1 MKLGKKIKLTNL
13 RFNSTYLKN
22 KRNSKK
28 FRIIKSL
35 NNNNSAERLPTL
47 NLNNNSI
54 NNSNNNFLYRTQSS
68 FHEIKEKNIL
78 KKNNSENLQ
87 VLNLII
93 ESNPNQYNNK
103 KINQK
108 LMAINPLF
116 KRGTEQNLKRPLF
129 SPSTEETFYKYNILY
144 GNNSTNIIRT
154 YSPKMK
160 PESSSVNGFN
170 KKMMQD
176 LVENIYIF
184 NDDEIN
190 ELIRAKCKD
199 IGIDFREGM
208 VQKFKE
214 FCNTKC
220 RNRILNLSECY
231 LGINSIKLIANI
243 LYTSDR
249 IACLNLTRNNI
260 GDEGI
265 EILVDSIKNSVS
277 LIALNITSNS
287 ISYKGGQIIFSQ
299 LCGQQSI
306 IDFNISSI
314 EGVNRNRL
322 TAAGVKNIEDFMKQ
336 NKFIEKFNISGN
348 SIKDGGFI
356 SISKGLNRNDSLL
369 SINLSNN
376 DIRNKGFI
384 QGISLITTCNLS
396 SLNISNNPILDE
408 GIIKLTDS
416 LSNFPNLCKLNVSNC
431 GILFD
436 GFEYLISSLQI
447 YKRLEHLNISG
458 NNLKYRH
465 FEKVKICFAGFGLR
479 SLNISKCSLEN
490 ESAYSLGVCIAANE
504 TIKYLNISQNQI
516 KDDGFQSFVELFSN
530 NNVIESFD
538 CSINFIT
545 NYTAKEFMSN
555 IRYNHTLKKL
565 NFFDNLLKNDMGEYI
580 LDILET
586 NKTLVYIN
594 LWYNYI
600 QIKKIEE
607 INHILKI
614 NSDKKKEGFIP
625 NLQKDISKLQFKP
638 EMFGSLSRNIIN
650 KRRIQEFLYKKV
662 KEDDKKFS
670 KSLKK
675 EKSNL
680 MSKIQENE
688 LLKKQIID
696 YQEKVKDINRTLDKM
711 QKRLF
716 MFEDGFHEK
725 IEEETKQLKVINDE
739 NDLLKAEYNATLKE
753 MNYALMDTEEK
764 HKEFQEKLS
773 SAKKFVQFTLK
784 DIKRKKILLENLNN
798 PEMLVPIKE
807 QNKKVN
813 NKSVRRKSI
822 SNISNINNN
831 TNSEINNTRLTTSG
845 TENIINTNS

>member
-1 MKLGKKIKLTNL
+1 MKLGKKIKLSNL

-28 FRIIKSL
+28 FRIIKSI
-35 NNNNSAERLPTL
+35 NNNSAEKLPSL

-54 NNSNNNFLYRTQSS
+54 NNSNNAFLYRTQSS
-68 FHEIKEKNIL
+68 FHEIKEKNFL
-78 KKNNSENLQ
+78 KKNNSDLQ

-93 ESNPNQYNNK
+93 ESNPKQYNNK

-116 KRGTEQNLKRPLF
+116 KRGTEENLKRPLF
-129 SPSTEETFYKYNILY
+129 SPSTEETFYKYNLLY
-144 GNNSTNIIRT
+144 GNSTTNIIRT
-154 YSPKMK
+154 YSPTMK
-160 PESSSVNGFN
+160 PESSSVNSFN

-184 NDDEIN
+184 TDDEIN

-199 IGIDFREGM
+199 IGIDFRQGM

-214 FCNTKC
+214 FCNIKC
-220 RNRILNLSECY
+220 RNRVLNLSECY
-231 LGINSIKLIANI
+231 LGINSIKLISNI
-243 LYTSDR
+243 LSTSDR
-249 IACLNLTRNNI
+249 IACINLTRNNI

-265 EILVDSIKNSVS
+265 EILVDSIKNSTS
-277 LIALNITSNS
+277 LISLNITSNS
-287 ISYKGGQIIFSQ
+287 ITYKGGHIIFSQ
-299 LCGQQSI
+299 LCNQQSI
-306 IDFNISSI
+306 IDLNISSI

-322 TAAGVKNIEDFMKQ
+322 TAVGVKNIEYFFKQ

-348 SIKDGGFI
+348 SIKDEGFNY
-356 SISKGLNRNDSLL
+356 ISKGLNRNDSLL

-384 QGISLITTCNLS
+384 QGISLITYSNLS

-408 GIIKLTDS
+408 GIKKLTDL
-416 LSNFPNLCKLNVSNC
+416 LSNFPNLCSLNVSNC

-447 YKRLEHLNISG
+447 YKRIEHLNISG
-458 NNLKYRH
+458 NNLKYKH

-479 SLNISKCSLEN
+479 SLNISRCSLEN
-490 ESAYSLGVCIAANE
+490 QSAFSLGQCIAANE

-516 KDDGFQSFVELFSN
+516 KDDGFQSFVELFSK

-555 IRYNHTLKKL
+555 IRYNHSLKKL

-586 NKTLVYIN
+586 NKTLIYIN

-614 NSDKKKEGFIP
+614 NSDRKKEGFIP
-625 NLQKDISKLQFKP
+625 NLQKDINRLQFKP
-638 EMFGSLSRNIIN
+638 EMFGFYSKNIIN

-670 KSLKK
+670 QSLKK

-680 MSKIQENE
+680 MSKIQENDI
-688 LLKKQIID
+688 LKKQIID
-696 YQEKVKDINRTLDKM
+696 YQEKIKDINRTLDKM
-711 QKRLF
+711 QKKLF

-725 IEEETKQLKVINDE
+725 IEEETKQLKVIKNE
-739 NDLLKAEYNATLKE
+739 NDLLKAEYNANLNEMNLTLK
-753 MNYALMDTEEK
+753 DTEER
-764 HKEFQEKLS
+764 HKEFLDKLN
-773 SAKKFVQFTLK
+773 SAKKFVQSTLK
-784 DIKRKKILLENLNN
+784 EIKQKKILYENLNN
-798 PEMLVPIKE
+798 PEMLVSIKDE
-807 QNKKVN
+807 NKKVN
-813 NKSVRRKSI
+813 IKSMRRKSI

-831 TNSEINNTRLTTSG
+831 TNSEINNTRLTTSV
-845 TENIINTNS
+845 TNNTNS

>member
-1 MKLGKKIKLTNL
+1 MKLGKRIKLSNL

-35 NNNNSAERLPTL
+35 NNN
-47 NLNNNSI
+47 SI
-54 NNSNNNFLYRTQSS
+54 NNSNNAFLYITQSS
-68 FHEIKEKNIL
+68 FHEIKENNIL
-78 KKNNSENLQ
+78 KKNNSENLK

-116 KRGTEQNLKRPLF
+116 KRGTKENLKRPLF
-129 SPSTEETFYKYNILY
+129 SPSTEETFYKYNLLY

-170 KKMMQD
+170 KKMIQD
-176 LVENIYIF
+176 MVENIYIF
-184 NDDEIN
+184 NDEEIN

-220 RNRILNLSECY
+220 RNRVLNLSECY
-231 LGINSIKLIANI
+231 LGINSIKLISNI

-249 IACLNLTRNNI
+249 IACINLTRNNI

-287 ISYKGGQIIFSQ
+287 ITYRGGQIIFSQ
-299 LCGQQSI
+299 LCNQQSI
-306 IDFNISSI
+306 IDLNISSI

-322 TAAGVKNIEDFMKQ
+322 TAAGVKNIENFFKQ

-348 SIKDGGFI
+348 SIKEEGFI
-356 SISKGLNRNDSLL
+356 SISKGLNKNDNLL

-384 QGISLITTCNLS
+384 QGINLITTCNLS
-396 SLNISNNPILDE
+396 YLNISNNPILDE
-408 GIIKLTDS
+408 GIKKLTDS
-416 LSNFPNLCKLNVSNC
+416 LSNFPNLCSLNVSNC

-447 YKRLEHLNISG
+447 YKRIEHLNISG
-458 NNLKYRH
+458 NNLKYKH

-479 SLNISKCSLEN
+479 SLNISRCSLEN
-490 ESAYSLGVCIAANE
+490 QSTYSLGECIAANE

-516 KDDGFQSFVELFSN
+516 KDEGFQSFVELFSN

-555 IRYNHTLKKL
+555 IRYNHSLKKL

-614 NSDKKKEGFIP
+614 NSDRKKEVFIP
-625 NLQKDISKLQFKP
+625 NLQKDISRLQFKP
-638 EMFGSLSRNIIN
+638 EMFGFYSKNIIN
-650 KRRIQEFLYKKV
+650 KKRVQEFLYKKV

-680 MSKIQENE
+680 MSKIQENDA
-688 LLKKQIID
+688 LKKQIID
-696 YQEKVKDINRTLDKM
+696 YQEQIKDINRTLDKM
-711 QKRLF
+711 QKKLF

-725 IEEETKQLKVINDE
+725 IEEETKQLKVIKDE

-753 MNYALMDTEEK
+753 MNFALKDTEDR
-764 HKEFQEKLS
+764 HKEFQDKLN

-784 DIKRKKILLENLNN
+784 EIKRKKKLYENLNN
-798 PEMLVPIKE
+798 PEMLVPIKD

-813 NKSVRRKSI
+813 IKSMRRKSI

-831 TNSEINNTRLTTSG
+831 TNSEINNTRLTTSV
-845 TENIINTNS
+845 TNNTNS

>member
-1 MKLGKKIKLTNL
+1 MKLGKRIKLSNL

-35 NNNNSAERLPTL
+35 NNNNSAEKLPSL

-54 NNSNNNFLYRTQSS
+54 NNSNNAFLYRTQSS
-68 FHEIKEKNIL
+68 FHEIKKNNIL
-78 KKNNSENLQ
+78 KKNNSENLK

-116 KRGTEQNLKRPLF
+116 KRGTEENLKRPLF
-129 SPSTEETFYKYNILY
+129 SPGTEETFYKYNLLY

-170 KKMMQD
+170 KKMIQD
-176 LVENIYIF
+176 MVENIYIF
-184 NDDEIN
+184 NDEEIN

-220 RNRILNLSECY
+220 RNRVLNLSECY
-231 LGINSIKLIANI
+231 LGINSIKLISNI
-243 LYTSDR
+243 LYSSDR
-249 IACLNLTRNNI
+249 IACINLTRNNI

-277 LIALNITSNS
+277 LISLNITSNS
-287 ISYKGGQIIFSQ
+287 ITYRGGQIIFSQ
-299 LCGQQSI
+299 LCNQQSI
-306 IDFNISSI
+306 IDLNISSI

-322 TAAGVKNIEDFMKQ
+322 TAAGVKNIEKFFKQ

-348 SIKDGGFI
+348 SIKEEGFI
-356 SISKGLNRNDSLL
+356 SISKGLNKNGNLL
-369 SINLSNN
+369 SINISNN

-384 QGISLITTCNLS
+384 QGINLITNCNLS
-396 SLNISNNPILDE
+396 YLNISNNPILDE
-408 GIIKLTDS
+408 GIKKLTDS
-416 LSNFPNLCKLNVSNC
+416 LSNFPNLCSLNVSNC

-447 YKRLEHLNISG
+447 YKRIEHLNISG
-458 NNLKYRH
+458 NNLKYKH

-479 SLNISKCSLEN
+479 SLNISRCSLEN
-490 ESAYSLGVCIAANE
+490 QSTYSLGECIAANE

-516 KDDGFQSFVELFSN
+516 KDEGFQSFVELFSN

-545 NYTAKEFMSN
+545 NYTAKEFMNN
-555 IRYNHTLKKL
+555 IRYNHSLKKL

-594 LWYNYI
+594 LGYNYI

-614 NSDKKKEGFIP
+614 NSDRKKEVFIP
-625 NLQKDISKLQFKP
+625 NLQKDISRLRFNP
-638 EMFGSLSRNIIN
+638 EMFGFYSKNIIN
-650 KRRIQEFLYKKV
+650 KKRVQEFLYKKV

-680 MSKIQENE
+680 LSKIQENDA
-688 LLKKQIID
+688 LKKQIID
-696 YQEKVKDINRTLDKM
+696 YQEQIKDINRTLDKM
-711 QKRLF
+711 QKKLF

-725 IEEETKQLKVINDE
+725 IEEETKQLKVIKDE

-753 MNYALMDTEEK
+753 MNFALKDTEYR
-764 HKEFQEKLS
+764 HKEFQDKLN

-784 DIKRKKILLENLNN
+784 EIKRKKKLYGDLNN
-798 PEMLVPIKE
+798 PEMLVPIKD

-813 NKSVRRKSI
+813 IKSMRRKSI
-822 SNISNINNN
+822 SNISNN
-831 TNSEINNTRLTTSG
+831 TNSEINNTRLTTSV
-845 TENIINTNS
+845 TNNTNS